1 MRPSRLRRWLGATL
15 VLLCGALP
23 GRAAAQDPTYVITG
37 SVLDAETRAPLVNAT
52 VQLRTGA
59 QATAPQTVT
68 DQSGRYTLRA
78 RVNAG
83 SYTLSFSQIGRG
95 TASRQVLLGGTPNVS
110 VEPVLLSAA
119 ALQLEEIIVTGT
131 GAPAERREVGNTV
144 ATVTGEEIAR
154 APAAVSADQA
164 LQGKIAGALISET
177 SGQPGGGVSIRL
189 RGTNTILGNAE
200 PLIVVD
206 GVLVDNN
213 NEALVGLG
221 ANATRSNTAMTN
233 RLADIAPEDI
243 ERVEV
248 LKGAAAAALYG
259 SRANSGVI
267 QIFTRRGRQGT
278 PQISYTTELQ
288 ASRTPG
294 YLVLNAEPTIGVADT
309 AADRSLRNRLGVRD
323 TARYDIQPE
332 IYQTGYGTSN
342 QLSIS
347 GGSEGT
353 TYYLSGNWNDE
364 QGIIRSTGYERYGAR
379 ARLNQ
384 QVTNWLE
391 VGLNGSYLR
400 TRTNLVPEGEQT
412 QGILTSIIF
421 TPTFFNPAEFDT
433 VAGRYPYS
441 PVIGTN
447 VLDVIENWTA
457 RSSVTRFLG
466 SLQGTATPVS
476 NLTLTYLAGIDD
488 GREEAIYLQPR
499 GATSTGFTGS
509 LQAPVRSVRRFN
521 NDFSATLESDLSP
534 LARLSSSVGMRYT
547 NDRYNTIRAAVSDLP
562 PGQTTVV
569 GSVQTASQTIAELRT
584 LGGFLQERLSLADRI
599 FLTAGV
605 NVEGSSA
612 FGREQRWQMFPRM
625 SGSWVVNEQPGF
637 DEGALGRVFS
647 ALRLRAAYGQT
658 GGQPPSEYLNQVT
671 YGNVLYGG
679 RPGLRPPTLAPNPD
693 LEPERQREYEFGAD
707 AGFLNDRVALELTY
721 YDKVTS
727 DLVLL
732 VPLATSSGFINVYR
746 NVGELS
752 NRGVEIALSTANVQ
766 RENFTWTTRLLYARN
781 KNRIERL
788 NQASDT
794 ITFEYLNAVIEGEPI
809 GVFLGAYYP
818 RDGNGNIL
826 YFPRNPI
833 NNQPIYDETVCQGPT
848 APTVACLPTRA
859 RVDGVLQRRVL
870 GDPNPDF
877 TASLHNSFTVH
888 GVDLGILFDG
898 RFGNDVANFTR
909 RSSDFF
915 GSSPNAGVEAR
926 GDTING
932 TFSRNGE
939 RNLLYEEFIED
950 GSFIKLRELSVGYRF
965 DAPWVRR
972 FGANDVGLRVAAR
985 NLYTWT
991 DYTGVDPEV
1000 NLFAASTVARGVDFA
1015 TTPIPRTLVVG
1026 LDFNF

>member
-37 SVLDAETRAPLVNAT
+37 SVLDAETRAPLVNAS

-59 QATAPQTVT
+59 EATAQRTVT
-68 DQSGRYTLRA
+68 DASGRYTLRA

-83 SYTLSFSQIGRG
+83 TYTLSFAQIGRG
-95 TASRQVLLGGTPNVS
+95 TSSRQVTLGSATNVA
-110 VEPVLLSAA
+110 VEPVLLAPA
-119 ALQLEEIIVTGT
+119 ALQLEEVIVTGT

-144 ATVTGEEIAR
+144 ASVSGEDVAR
-154 APAAVSADQA
+154 SPAATSADQA

-233 RLADIAPEDI
+233 RLSDIAPEDI

-267 QIFTRRGRQGT
+267 QIFTRRGRQGA

-294 YLVLNAEPTIGVADT
+294 YIKLNMEPRIGVADT
-309 AADRSLRNRLGVRD
+309 AADRSLRTRLGVRD

-332 IYQTGYGTSN
+332 VFQTGYGTSN

-364 QGIIRSTGYERYGAR
+364 EGIIRSTGYNRYGAR
-379 ARLNQ
+379 ARLTQ
-384 QVTNWLE
+384 RLSDWLE
-391 VGLNGSYLR
+391 VGVNGSYLR

-421 TPTFFNPAEFDT
+421 TPTFFNPSAFDT

-447 VLDVIENWTA
+447 VLDVIENWVA

-466 SLQGTATPVS
+466 SVQGTATPVR
-476 NLTLTYLAGIDD
+476 NLTLSYLAGIDD

-499 GATSTGFTGS
+499 GATASTFTGS

-521 NDFSATLESDLSP
+521 NDFSATLESDLSSM
-534 LARLSSSVGMRYT
+534 ARLSSSVGMRYT
-547 NDRYNTIRAAVSDLP
+547 NDRTNTIRAAVSDLP

-569 GSVQTASQTIAELRT
+569 GAVQTASQGIVELRT
-584 LGGFLQERLSLADRI
+584 LGGFLQERVALADRI

-612 FGREQRWQMFPRM
+612 FGREQRWQMFPRL
-625 SGSWVVNEQPGF
+625 SGSWVVDEQPGF
-637 DEGALGRVFS
+637 DDGAFGRVFS
-647 ALRLRAAYGQT
+647 GLRLRAAYGQT
-658 GGQPPSEYLNQVT
+658 GGQPPGEYLNQVT

-693 LEPERQREYEFGAD
+693 LKPERQREYEFGAD
-707 AGFLNDRVALELTY
+707 ASFANDRVALELTY
-721 YDKVTS
+721 YDKLTS
-727 DLVLL
+727 DLVLS
-732 VPLATSSGFINVYR
+732 VPLAPTSGFASQFR

-752 NRGVEIALSTANVQ
+752 NKGVEVSLSTANVQ

-794 ITFEYLNAVIEGEPI
+794 IVFEYLNAVVEGQPI

-818 RDGNGNIL
+818 RDAQGNVL
-826 YFPRNPI
+826 YFPRNPA
-833 NNQPIYDETVCQGPT
+833 NGQPIYDPTICQGST
-848 APTVACLPTRA
+848 APAVACLPTRA
-859 RVDGVLQRRVL
+859 REGGVLQRRIL

-877 TASLHNSFTVH
+877 TASLQNTFTVH

-932 TFSRNGE
+932 TFSRNTE
-939 RNLLYEEFIED
+939 RNLIYEEFIED
-950 GSFIKLRELSVGYRF
+950 GSFVKLREVSVAYRF

-972 FGANDVGLRVAAR
+972 LGTSDLGVRVAAR

-991 DYTGVDPEV
+991 DYSGVDPEV

-1015 TTPIPRTLVVG
+1015 TTPIPRTFVVG